1 MNKKI
6 NFNYMAGARKIAI
19 IPILL
24 VVILSGCRHKK
35 SIVGTWHSVRLEN
48 KDIDSFYI
56 KTQQYIDTIGKTN
69 DPAINMG
76 LYGTTNIDSLRKE
89 IQVRFD
95 STKALQMRSVT
106 NTVITFKPDG
116 MVYLSFNGNMDTS
129 KWTMGADN
137 MLRLTDMNAETQ
149 HDTITWEVAELTD
162 TSLVVKMKKDSSF
175 SKVTFH
181 PEGK

>member
-1 MNKKI
+1 MNFTNMLKT
-6 NFNYMAGARKIAI
+6 RKITALV
-19 IPILL
+19 ILFL
-24 VVILSGCRHKK
+24 VVVLYSCQHKK
-35 SIVGTWHSVRLEN
+35 SIVGSWHSVRLEN

-69 DPAINMG
+69 DPAVNMA
-76 LYGTTNIDSLRKE
+76 LYGTINIDSLRRE

-95 STKALQMRSVT
+95 STKALQQRSVT

-116 MVYLSFNGNMDTS
+116 TVYLSFNGNMDTS
-129 KWTMGADN
+129 RWALGTDN

>member
-1 MNKKI
+1 MIKSNRI
-6 NFNYMAGARKIAI
+6 GLPVRKI
-19 IPILL
+19 ILGSL
-24 VVILSGCRHKK
+24 LFLIVAFFSCNHKK
-35 SIVGTWHSVRLEN
+35 GIVGVWHSVRLEN

-56 KTQQYIDTIGKTN
+56 KTQQYIDTIGKN
-69 DPAINMG
+69 GDPATNMA
-76 LYGTTNIDSLRKE
+76 LYGATNMDSLRQE

-106 NTVITFKPDG
+106 NTIITFKPDG
-116 MVYLSFNGNMDTS
+116 MDYLSFNGNMDTS
-129 KWTMGADN
+129 KWALGADN
-137 MLRLTDMNAETQ
+137 MLRLTDMNAEMQ
-149 HDTITWEVAELTD
+149 HDTITWEVTELTD